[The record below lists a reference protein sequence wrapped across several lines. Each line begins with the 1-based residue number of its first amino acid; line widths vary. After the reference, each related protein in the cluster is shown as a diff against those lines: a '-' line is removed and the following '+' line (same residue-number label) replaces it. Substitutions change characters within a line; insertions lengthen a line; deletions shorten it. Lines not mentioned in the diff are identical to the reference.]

1 MPLLEKLFQIISRV
15 VPASGALSEKESK
28 LLVALNPKKFY
39 VENVRSLLGV
49 SYKSALQICETA
61 VHQGMFE
68 RAVEVRCPDGS
79 VAATAETEEELP
91 REVRCWKNIDGF
103 PEPEMM
109 SSTSLEKV
117 FFYRL
122 NESAGSAPIS
132 RSA

>member
-1 MPLLEKLFQIISRV
+1 MPLLEKLFQIISKV
-15 VPASGALSEKESK
+15 VPESGALSEKESK
-28 LLVALNPKKFY
+28 LLLALNPQKFY

-61 VHQGMFE
+61 VRQGVFE

-79 VAATAETEEELP
+79 VAATAEMEAELP
-91 REVRCWKNIDGF
+91 KEVRCWKDVDGF
-103 PEPEMM
+103 LEPEMTP
-109 SSTSLEKV
+109 SASLEKV

-122 NESAGSAPIS
+122 HEREAPLS